1 MRRRSRKRST
11 PASCNPSRRAV
22 IKAPLF
28 GQTWALLRLLGELGL
43 PPVIT
48 RMSELFLR
56 TLRDDPADAEVA
68 SHKLLIRAGY
78 IRPVAPGLYSWLPL
92 GLRVL
97 RNIERVIRDE
107 MNAIGGQEILFP
119 ALLPRAPYETTNRW
133 TQYGDSV
140 FRLKDRR
147 GNDYLLGPTHEE
159 LFTLTVKGEYSS
171 YKDFPLTLYQIQTK
185 YRDEARPRAGILR
198 AREFVMKDS
207 YSFDI
212 DAAGLKAAYHAHREA
227 YQRIF
232 DRLQVRYVIVSA
244 VSGAMGGS
252 ASEEF
257 LAESPS
263 GEDAFVR
270 CLESGYAANVEAVVT
285 ARPDTLPIDG
295 LPEAVV
301 HDTGDTPTIA
311 SLVAWANEADLGR
324 TVTAADTL
332 KNVLIKVRQPG
343 GDTELLAIGVP
354 GDREVDDKR
363 LGAALEPADYAL
375 LDDDDFAKHP
385 FLVKGYIGP
394 KALRE
399 NNVRY
404 LVDPRIVDGT
414 SWITGADQPG
424 RHVVGLVAGRDF
436 TADGTIEAAEVREGD
451 PSPDGA
457 GPLVMAR
464 GIEIGHIF
472 QLGSKYTDA
481 FTADVLG
488 EDGKP
493 VRLTMGSYGIG
504 VSRLVAVVAEQH
516 HDELGLRWPSTV
528 APFDVHLVIANK
540 DAQARAGAT
549 ALPPIWIGWGLRC
562 CWTTARHRPASSS
575 KMPSCW
581 VCPGSLSWG
590 AAGRTAWSSCATG
603 SAVRLASW
611 LPAPRWPPISQRP
624 SPGSYSSPPGKA
636 AVMGQAPSTLFQRV
650 AITALSVRAVEA
662 NTRSSAVSACSTT
675 ARQAVAPSFSIRTAS
690 RAASA
695 ALLTCMGSW

>member
-1 MRRRSRKRST
+1 
-11 PASCNPSRRAV
+11 
-22 IKAPLF
+22 
-28 GQTWALLRLLGELGL
+28 
-43 PPVIT
+43 
-48 RMSELFLR
+48 MSELFLR

-78 IRPVAPGLYSWLPL
+78 VRPIAPGLYTWLPL

-97 RNIERVIRDE
+97 RNIERVVREE

-119 ALLPRAPYETTNRW
+119 ALLPRGPYETTNRW
-133 TQYGDSV
+133 TEYGDGV
-140 FRLKDRR
+140 FRVKDRR

-159 LFTLTVKGEYSS
+159 FFTLTVKGEYSS

-198 AREFVMKDS
+198 GREFIMKDS

-212 DAAGLKAAYHAHREA
+212 DAAGLKSSYHAHREA

-232 DRLQVRYVIVSA
+232 DRLGVRYVIVSA

-257 LAESPS
+257 LAESPI
-263 GEDAFVR
+263 GEDTFVR
-270 CLESGYAANVEAVVT
+270 CPQSGYAANVEAVIT
-285 ARPDTLPIDG
+285 AQPESLPTDG

-311 SLVAWANEADLGR
+311 TLVTWANGAGLGR

-332 KNVLIKVRQPG
+332 KNVLVKVRQPG
-343 GDTELLAIGVP
+343 GDWELLAIGLP

-363 LGAALEPADYAL
+363 LGAALEPAEYAL
-375 LDDDDFAKHP
+375 LGDGDFAKHP

-394 KALRE
+394 KALRD
-399 NNVRY
+399 NGVRY
-404 LVDPRIVDGT
+404 LVDPRVVDGT
-414 SWITGADQPG
+414 SWITGADEPG

-457 GPLVMAR
+457 GTLVMAR

-472 QLGSKYTDA
+472 QLGRKYTDA

-493 VRLTMGSYGIG
+493 VRLIMGSYGVG

-516 HDELGLRWPSTV
+516 HDELGLRWPSSI
-528 APFDVHLVIANK
+528 APFDVHLVMANK
-540 DAQARAGAT
+540 DPEARAGA
-549 ALPPIWIGWGLRC
+549 AEL
-562 CWTTARHRPASSS
+562 
-575 KMPSCW
+575 
-581 VCPGSLSWG
+581 
-590 AAGRTAWSSCATG
+590 AANLD
-603 SAVRLASW
+603 RLGVEVLLDDRKA
-611 LPAPRWPPISQRP
+611 
-624 SPGSYSSPPGKA
+624 SPGVKFKDAELVGVPWIVVVGRGWA
-636 AVMGQAPSTLFQRV
+636 DGVVELRDRFGGQARELAVGDSLATDV
-650 AITALSVRAVEA
+650 A
-662 NTRSSAVSACSTT
+662 
-675 ARQAVAPSFSIRTAS
+675 
-690 RAASA
+690 AAI
-695 ALLTCMGSW
+695 GR